1 MKRFVREPLLSS
13 HGEYNSKPIDKHS
26 SSGWDGWVGKSSVLP
41 FPDIILSDTHL
52 LDLILVYGLR
62 TNVIAV
68 TMKTKKLLKNHP
80 LLSLKLFTK
89 WK

>member
-1 MKRFVREPLLSS
+1 MVNITLNQSINILRV
-13 HGEYNSKPIDKHS
+13 
-26 SSGWDGWVGKSSVLP
+26 DGMGGLESLQYCL

-68 TMKTKKLLKNHP
+68 TMKTKKLLKKSSFIIFETFHKVEVN
-80 LLSLKLFTK
+80 
-89 WK
+89 